1 MRSPWGVVL
10 TLFCFIFPSISHP
23 VEGKC
28 QLSCT
33 DVIIPVTLSVNNFQI
48 PIASTGPAFN
58 VPVHGTFNIA
68 ARYCEPEIKIPFK
81 QHTLQI
87 LVHGITYDRNYWS
100 GDGPPGSGYHGDQYS
115 WIAFAS
121 KQGYPT
127 LSIDRLGNG
136 LSDHPDPI
144 TVVQLATHVETIH
157 QLVLKARS
165 GTLPGPSKP
174 RAFYKVIYAGHSFGS
189 SVGNGLN
196 AKYPSDVD
204 ATILTGFTNTS
215 NVPVLSAASD
225 TDFSPAAQVNAEKFG
240 NLDPGYVAINN
251 ETAFTQLFY
260 YPGGFDPA
268 LAALDYSLRGT
279 VATGELVS
287 TTLGP
292 AIAPNYTRPVF
303 VITGQRDGIFCN
315 LANPHPPVNV
325 TFATFDCGPHM
336 SGLLAQTKA
345 LYPAA
350 KFEWYAPPSAG
361 HCWHFHRVAYATF
374 SLAHK
379 WLASQGL

>member
-10 TLFCFIFPSISHP
+10 ALFCFIFPSISYP
-23 VEGKC
+23 IEEKC
-28 QLSCT
+28 QLSCI
-33 DVIIPVTLSVNNFQI
+33 DVIIPVTISATNLQI
-48 PIASTGPAFN
+48 PIASTGPTFN
-58 VPVHGTFNIA
+58 VPVHVTFNIA

-87 LVHGITYDRNYWS
+87 LVHGITYDRNCKHPQINIPILCTYRHFVDWS

-204 ATILTGFTNTS
+204 ATILTGFSRTS
-215 NVPVLSAASD
+215 NAPVLSEASSKEL
-225 TDFSPAAQVNAEKFG
+225 SPAAQVNAEKFG
-240 NLDPGYVAINN
+240 NLDPGYMTMSN

-279 VATGELVS
+279 AATGELVS

-292 AIAPNYTRPVF
+292 AIAPNYTVPVF
-303 VITGQRDGIFCN
+303 VITGQHDAIYCD
-315 LANPHPPVNV
+315 LANPHPP
-325 TFATFDCGPHM
+325 
-336 SGLLAQTKA
+336 
-345 LYPAA
+345 
-350 KFEWYAPPSAG
+350 
-361 HCWHFHRVAYATF
+361 
-374 SLAHK
+374 
-379 WLASQGL
+379 

>member
-1 MRSPWGVVL
+1 MRSPWNVVL
-10 TLFCFIFPSISHP
+10 ALSCFTFPSISHP
-23 VEGKC
+23 TGGKR
-28 QLSCT
+28 QLSCI
-33 DVIIPVTLSVNNFQI
+33 DVVIPVTISATNLQI
-48 PIASTGPAFN
+48 PIASTGPEFN
-58 VPVHGTFNIA
+58 VPVRGTFNIA

-100 GDGPPGSGYHGDQYS
+100 GDGPPGSSYHGDQYS

-174 RAFYKVIYAGHSFGS
+174 RAFNKVIYAGHSFGS
-189 SVGNGLN
+189 GIGNGLN
-196 AKYPSDVD
+196 AKYPSDID
-204 ATILTGFTNTS
+204 ATILTGFTNAI
-215 NVPVLSAASD
+215 NEPVLSEVTT

-240 NLDPGYVAINN
+240 NLDPGYIAINN
-251 ETAFTQLFY
+251 ETTFTQLFY
-260 YPGGFDPA
+260 YPGGFDTA

-279 VATGELVS
+279 VTTGEIIS
-287 TTLGP
+287 ISLGP
-292 AIAPNYTRPVF
+292 VIAPGYTRPVF
-303 VITGQRDGIFCN
+303 VITGQHDGIFCD
-315 LANPHPPVNV
+315 LANPDPPVNV
-325 TFATFDCGPHM
+325 TFATFDCGPHKT
-336 SGLLAQTKA
+336 GLLAQTKA

-350 KFEWYAPPSAG
+350 KFKWYAPPSAG
-361 HCWHFHRVAYATF
+361 HCWHFHREAYATF
-374 SLAHK
+374 SIAHK
-379 WLASQGL
+379 WLATQGL

>member
-204 ATILTGFTNTS
+204 ATILTGFSRTS
-215 NVPVLSAASD
+215 NAPVLSEASSKEL
-225 TDFSPAAQVNAEKFG
+225 SPAAQVNSEKFG
-240 NLDPGYVAINN
+240 NLDPGYMTISN

-279 VATGELVS
+279 AATGEITS

-292 AIAPNYTRPVF
+292 AIAPNYTGPVF
-303 VITGQRDGIFCN
+303 VITGQHDAIYCD
-315 LANPHPPVNV
+315 LANPHPPDNV
-325 TFATFDCGPHM
+325 TFATFDCGPHTT
-336 SGLLAQTKA
+336 GLLAQTKA

-350 KFEWYAPPSAG
+350 KFEWLTKHFRTWYDIRLPSNVQYISMENG
-361 HCWHFHRVAYATF
+361 INT
-374 SLAHK
+374 
-379 WLASQGL
+379 